1 MSFLLKQM
9 IKQGGKRAKSISEID
24 AASPITADTVDFAVE
39 IGKGILKI
47 GKELMF

>member
-1 MSFLLKQM
+1 MNFLLRQALK
-9 IKQGGKRAKSISEID
+9 KGGKRAKDMVDID
-24 AASPITADTVDFAVE
+24 AASPITIDGANFALE